1 MVFLSEPDAATLA
14 AWVTDARECTLA
26 ILDECDDAQMELPP
40 YLATVN
46 PLRWELCHVAWFQD
60 HFVLQRGLA
69 LDTTDPVAER
79 LFDSA
84 AVGHERRWL
93 QEPMSRAA
101 VRSYLTTV
109 SDRVLDELGRCELTT
124 ELRDLVLLAVFHE
137 DMHGEAFMY
146 TRQALGFQ
154 PPTSAV
160 PPAAVTSPG
169 PVGDVA
175 AVGGTFRLG
184 AEDDRRFAFDNE
196 RCAHDV
202 ELAPFRI
209 ARLPVSQGELEA
221 FLDDGGYDRS
231 EVWSPAGWR
240 WRQSISAEHPLYWK
254 RDGEGGWLR
263 RHFDDWLP
271 VEPELPAI
279 HVSWYEADAW
289 CRWAGRRLPSEAE
302 WEAAAAASIE
312 GGGLAASKRAHPWG
326 EAPPDAELANLDA
339 RVLGCVPRGAHAA
352 GDTPQGCRQ
361 LYGNVWEWTEST
373 FAPYPGFVPGVYG
386 DYSEPWFGAR
396 KVLRGGCWA
405 TRARMLRNTLRNF
418 FTPDR
423 RDVYAGFR
431 TCARQ

>member
-1 MVFLSEPDAATLA
+1 VVFLSEPDAATLA
-14 AWVTDARECTLA
+14 AWVSDARECTLA

-175 AVGGTFRLG
+175 VVGGTFRLG
-184 AEDDRRFAFDNE
+184 AENDNRFVFDNE

-312 GGGLAASKRAHPWG
+312 GGGLTASKRAHPWG

>member
-14 AWVTDARECTLA
+14 AWVSDARECTLA

-60 HFVLQRGLA
+60 HFVLQHGLA

-160 PPAAVTSPG
+160 PPAAAASP
-169 PVGDVA
+169 VSAGDVA
-175 AVGGTFRLG
+175 VVGGTFRLG

-196 RCAHDV
+196 RSAHDV

>member
-1 MVFLSEPDAATLA
+1 MSEPDAATLA
-14 AWVTDARECTLA
+14 DWVADARERTLEVLA
-26 ILDECDDAQMELPP
+26 ECDEEQQELPP
-40 YLATVN
+40 YLCTVN

-60 HFVLQRGLA
+60 HFVLQHGLA
-69 LDTTDPVAER
+69 LNATDPEAER

-84 AVGHERRWL
+84 AVGHERRWR
-93 QEPMSRAA
+93 QEPLSQAA
-101 VRSYLTTV
+101 VGSYLSAV
-109 SDRVLDELGRCELTT
+109 SDRVIDELGRRELTT
-124 ELRDLVLLAVFHE
+124 ELRDLVLLSVFHE
-137 DMHGEAFMY
+137 DMHGEAFTY
-146 TRQALGFQ
+146 TRQALSFQ
-154 PPTSAV
+154 PPASAAGRPATSATIPFADGDIEV
-160 PPAAVTSPG
+160 AGG
-169 PVGDVA
+169 P
-175 AVGGTFRLG
+175 FRLG
-184 AEDDRRFAFDNE
+184 AEDDDRFAFDNE
-196 RCAHDV
+196 RSAHDV
-202 ELAPFRI
+202 ELQPFRI
-209 ARLPVSQGELEA
+209 ARLPVSQGELLA
-221 FLDDGGYDRS
+221 FVKEGGY
-231 EVWSPAGWR
+231 EQPAIWSPAGWR

-254 RDGEGGWLR
+254 RDGEGGWLS
-263 RHFDDWLP
+263 RHFDQWLP
-271 VEPELPAI
+271 VEPELPAV

-302 WEAAAAASIE
+302 WEAAAVAEIDD
-312 GGGLAASKRAHPWG
+312 GRLAATKRAHPWG

-373 FAPYPGFVPGVYG
+373 FEPYPDFEPGVYG

-405 TRARMLRNTLRNF
+405 TRSRMLRSTLRNF